1 MGRLTAVKILR
12 DGTVVAVH
20 PIALTDADR
29 LIRFHESLSTE
40 SIRMRFFSG
49 HPHLR
54 ARDAERF
61 TTVDHDER
69 EALVALLDDV
79 IIAVGRYE
87 RLDNGVDAE
96 VAFVVAERR
105 QGFGLGTMLLHDL
118 AALARSSGIR
128 RFVADTL
135 AENQRMLAVFMQSGL
150 AIAKS
155 TSQGVV
161 SVSMEL

>member
-1 MGRLTAVKILR
+1 M
-12 DGTVVAVH
+12 
-20 PIALTDADR
+20 
-29 LIRFHESLSTE
+29 
-40 SIRMRFFSG
+40 
-49 HPHLR
+49 
-54 ARDAERF
+54 
-61 TTVDHDER
+61 
-69 EALVALLDDV
+69 ALLDDV